1 MLKKSKQCTKRK
13 SNTKIM
19 KWLNSGPKKIH
30 RNKQQNS
37 RSPPNNYFKTKQI
50 KLTSGKTDTH
60 RMYKIYDKTV
70 SCLQKTHF
78 EPKDKKVE
86 CERIE

>member
-1 MLKKSKQCTKRK
+1 MAKFRTKKDIQKTNSK
-13 SNTKIM
+13 IADV
-19 KWLNSGPKKIH
+19 L
-30 RNKQQNS
+30 
-37 RSPPNNYFKTKQI
+37 PNNYFKTKQI

>member
-1 MLKKSKQCTKRK
+1 MAKFRTKKDIQKTN
-13 SNTKIM
+13 SNIAEV
-19 KWLNSGPKKIH
+19 L
-30 RNKQQNS
+30 
-37 RSPPNNYFKTKQI
+37 PNNYFKTKQI

>member
-1 MLKKSKQCTKRK
+1 MAKFRTKKDIQKTNSK
-13 SNTKIM
+13 IAEV
-19 KWLNSGPKKIH
+19 L
-30 RNKQQNS
+30 
-37 RSPPNNYFKTKQI
+37 PNNYFKTKQI

-70 SCLQKTHF
+70 SCLQKAHF

>member
-1 MLKKSKQCTKRK
+1 MEEFRTKKDIQKTNSK
-13 SNTKIM
+13 IAEV
-19 KWLNSGPKKIH
+19 L
-30 RNKQQNS
+30 
-37 RSPPNNYFKTKQI
+37 PNNYFKTKQI

>member
-1 MLKKSKQCTKRK
+1 MAKFRTKKDIQKTNSK
-13 SNTKIM
+13 IAEV
-19 KWLNSGPKKIH
+19 L
-30 RNKQQNS
+30 
-37 RSPPNNYFKTKQI
+37 PNNYFKTKQI

-86 CERIE
+86 CERME

>member
-1 MLKKSKQCTKRK
+1 MEEFRTKKDIQKTNSK
-13 SNTKIM
+13 IAEV
-19 KWLNSGPKKIH
+19 L
-30 RNKQQNS
+30 
-37 RSPPNNYFKTKQI
+37 PNNYSKTKQI